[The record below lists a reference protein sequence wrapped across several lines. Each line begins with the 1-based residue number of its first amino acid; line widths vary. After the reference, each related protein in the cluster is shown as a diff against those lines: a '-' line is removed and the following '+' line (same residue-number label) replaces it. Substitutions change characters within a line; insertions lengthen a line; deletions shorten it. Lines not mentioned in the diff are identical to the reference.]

1 MTGMQRAVQGRVVSR
16 ALHKHEKSNFDLFV
30 ERDDDHFEEEEG
42 LVDVGGF
49 SQGLARR
56 ARFVGALAACQVH
69 HVQLRAPHLRT
80 QGTPNHKAHRITRLT
95 EARAHHQEQ

>member
-1 MTGMQRAVQGRVVSR
+1 MRSLTF
-16 ALHKHEKSNFDLFV
+16 NLFV

-56 ARFVGALAACQVH
+56 ARFVRALAACQVH
-69 HVQLRAPHLRT
+69 HVQLRAPHLCT
-80 QGTPNHKAHRITRLT
+80 QGTPNHKAQPNHAHTTRSNERYGT
-95 EARAHHQEQ
+95 